1 VLGVFGWGGSAA
13 VQLAK
18 ARGAYVV
25 AVTSKSK
32 AQQLKDLGADN
43 VIFREDDLVQALGK
57 NSIDVVVDLVA
68 GEQWPKLLDVLKP
81 KGRYAVSGAI
91 GGPLVELDIRTLYLK
106 DLSFFGCTVLEA
118 GVFKNLIRFIEQEKI
133 KPIVAHTFPLTEI
146 VNAQQAFSEKQH
158 VGKIVLT
165 IPHSD

>member
-1 VLGVFGWGGSAA
+1 M
-13 VQLAK
+13 
-18 ARGAYVV
+18 
-25 AVTSKSK
+25 
-32 AQQLKDLGADN
+32 
-43 VIFREDDLVQALGK
+43 
-57 NSIDVVVDLVA
+57 
-68 GEQWPKLLDVLKP
+68 
-81 KGRYAVSGAI
+81 
-91 GGPLVELDIRTLYLK
+91 
-106 DLSFFGCTVLEA
+106 LEA